1 MSIALLSVCLLAL
14 WLLSLKLRDSSI
26 IDPFWGPAFS
36 VLYWPEALA
45 HGLGPRSLLVGG
57 LVSLWGLRLGAYLA
71 WRNWGHGEDKRY
83 TAMRRRHGAAW
94 WWRSLFIVFALQ
106 GVLAFIVASPI
117 RAVAQQDPV
126 TPLGPIDG
134 VALALVVIGIAF
146 ESIGDLQLARFKAR
160 PQNRGRVCDQGLWR
174 YTRHPNYFGD
184 FCVWWGLW
192 LVTVPTVVGLA
203 AVVGPI
209 VMSLFLM
216 KVSGVPMLERMI
228 GKRRPGYEE
237 YVRRT
242 NAFFPGPPKAPAA
255 EGGA

>member
-36 VLYWPEALA
+36 VLYWPEALP

-146 ESIGDLQLARFKAR
+146 ESIGDLQHARFKAP

-184 FCVWWGLW
+184 FVTWWGLG
-192 LVTVPTVVGLA
+192 LFGLA
-203 AVVGPI
+203 AGATWQLCGPAL
-209 VMSLFLM
+209 MSLLLIQ
-216 KVSGVPMLERMI
+216 VSGKALLERGMQD
-228 GKRRPGYEE
+228 RPGYAD
-237 YVRRT
+237 YIRRT
-242 NAFFPGPPKAPAA
+242 SGFFPRPPRA
-255 EGGA
+255 

>member
-184 FCVWWGLW
+184 FVTWWGLG
-192 LVTVPTVVGLA
+192 LFGLA
-203 AVVGPI
+203 AGATWQLCGPAL
-209 VMSLFLM
+209 MSLLLIQ
-216 KVSGVPMLERMI
+216 VSGKALLERGMQD
-228 GKRRPGYEE
+228 RPGYAD
-237 YVRRT
+237 YIRRT
-242 NAFFPGPPKAPAA
+242 SGFFPPPPRA
-255 EGGA
+255 

>member
-184 FCVWWGLW
+184 FVTWWGLG
-192 LVTVPTVVGLA
+192 LFGLA
-203 AVVGPI
+203 AGATWQLCGPAL
-209 VMSLFLM
+209 MSLLLIQ
-216 KVSGVPMLERMI
+216 VSGKALLERGMQD
-228 GKRRPGYEE
+228 RPGYAD
-237 YVRRT
+237 YIRRT
-242 NAFFPGPPKAPAA
+242 SGFFPRPPRA
-255 EGGA
+255 